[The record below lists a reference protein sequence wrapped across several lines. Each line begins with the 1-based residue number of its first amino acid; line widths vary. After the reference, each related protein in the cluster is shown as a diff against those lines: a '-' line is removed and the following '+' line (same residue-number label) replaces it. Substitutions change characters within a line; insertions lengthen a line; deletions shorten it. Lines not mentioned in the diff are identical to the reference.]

1 MSNLGLIFLTEKMI
15 NRYNRS
21 KKMRENNLAT
31 HYTNNVLEII
41 NNYYTLL
48 NNSYLLDKILII

>member
-1 MSNLGLIFLTEKMI
+1 MSNLGLIFITDKMV
-15 NRYNRS
+15 NRYSRS
-21 KKMRENNLAT
+21 KKMRKNNLAT

-48 NNSYLLDKILII
+48 NKSYILFNSVP